1 MASDDPNPQGGG
13 KPAASSG
20 ADGQRPDESPESL
33 PVEITAITPPEP
45 EPDASEQAAARV
57 AAAPLPNPPPD
68 SSVPTDSML
77 PEVHRSK
84 VGMWTLTLGS
94 VGVVYGDIGTSPIY
108 AFREALHTAKEDGII
123 TTAEVY
129 GVVSLIIWALTLI
142 VTLKYVTIVLRLDN
156 NGEGG
161 TLSLMALAR
170 KATGGS
176 FAILALGLLGAALF
190 YGDAMITPAIS
201 VLSAVEGLKLVA
213 PSFGPYVVSITIAII
228 VGLFLVQSH
237 GTARISSF
245 FGPIMV
251 LFFLTLAV
259 SALPHIAR
267 EPGVFWALNP
277 YYALQYLASH
287 GHAALLALGAVFLAV
302 TGAEALFADLGHFG
316 RKPIQRAWLGLVFP
330 SLMLNYLGQGALVM
344 HDPDAAAEPFFRMV
358 PEWGVLPLVILATC
372 ATVIASQANITG
384 AFSLSRQAVQLGLL
398 PRLEVRHTSEEHSG
412 QIYLPQVNTLIMIG
426 VIVLVL
432 AFKSSSAIASA
443 YGIAVTGT
451 MLITGTM
458 AFIVSRHVW
467 GWSTARAALT
477 IAPFL
482 FIELCFLSANLLKI
496 FDGGY
501 VPLLLAACL
510 VLVMGTWVKGTRIL
524 FEKTRK
530 TDVPLDE
537 LTAMLERSPPHRVRG
552 TAVFLTS
559 DPSRAPSAL
568 LHNLKHNK
576 ILHERNI
583 VLTVRSMDTPRVR
596 SDDRVT
602 MESIGSS
609 FWTVELRFGYME
621 QPAIPRSLSALRKH
635 GFKFDIMATSF
646 FLSRRSIRPALRS
659 SMPLWQDKLFI
670 ALARSASDATDFF
683 QIPTGRV
690 VEVGTQVTV

>member
-1 MASDDPNPQGGG
+1 MASEDRNP
-13 KPAASSG
+13 P
-20 ADGQRPDESPESL
+20 ADGRAADEPRPAEAGVV
-33 PVEITAITPPEP
+33 PVEITTITNATAPPDP
-45 EPDASEQAAARV
+45 SVQATASLPLPPSPAAAE
-57 AAAPLPNPPPD
+57 ASAP
-68 SSVPTDSML
+68 VDSML
-77 PEVHRSK
+77 PEAHRSK
-84 VGMWTLTLGS
+84 VGIWTLTLGS

-108 AFREALHTAKEDGII
+108 AFREALSTAKEDGVI
-123 TTAEVY
+123 TTTEVY
-129 GVVSLIIWALTLI
+129 GVVSLILWALTLI
-142 VTLKYVTIVLRLDN
+142 VTLKYVTIILRLDN

-161 TLSLMALAR
+161 SLSLMALAR

-190 YGDAMITPAIS
+190 YGDAVITPAIS
-201 VLSAVEGLKLVA
+201 VLSAVEGLKLVT
-213 PSFGPYVVSITIAII
+213 PSFGPYVLYITIAII

-237 GTARISSF
+237 GTARVASF
-245 FGPIMV
+245 FGPVMV
-251 LFFLTLAV
+251 LFFLTLAG
-259 SALPHIAR
+259 AGIPHILR
-267 EPGVFWALNP
+267 EPGIFLALNP

-287 GHAALLALGAVFLAV
+287 GHAALIALGAVFLAV
-302 TGAEALFADLGHFG
+302 TGAEALYADLGHFG
-316 RKPIQRAWLGLVFP
+316 RRPIQRAWLGLVFP
-330 SLMLNYLGQGALVM
+330 SLMLNYLGQGALVL
-344 HDPDAAAEPFFRMV
+344 HDPAAAEEPFFRLV
-358 PEWGVLPLVILATC
+358 PEWGLLPLVILATC

-384 AFSLSRQAVQLGLL
+384 AFSLSRQAVQLGLM

-412 QIYLPQVNTLIMIG
+412 QIYLPQVNTLLMVG
-426 VIVLVL
+426 VILLVLV
-432 AFKSSSAIASA
+432 FKSSSAIASA

-458 AFIVSRHVW
+458 AFVVSRYVW
-467 GWSTARAALT
+467 GWSTLRAALT
-477 IAPFL
+477 IMPFL
-482 FIELCFLSANLLKI
+482 FIELCFLSANLLKV
-496 FDGGY
+496 FEGGY
-501 VPLLLAACL
+501 VPLMLAAAL
-510 VLVMGTWVKGTRIL
+510 VLIMGTWVKGTRIL

-537 LTAMLERSPPHRVRG
+537 LIGMLERSPPHRVRG

-596 SDDRVT
+596 SDERISV
-602 MESIGSS
+602 EAIGQS

-621 QPAIPRSLSALRKH
+621 QPAIPRSLSALRRH

-646 FLSRRSIRPALRS
+646 FLSRRSIRPAVRS
-659 SMPLWQDKLFI
+659 SMPMWQDKLFI

>member
-1 MASDDPNPQGGG
+1 MSSEDRNLPEGG
-13 KPAASSG
+13 KPAGGSV
-20 ADGQRPDESPESL
+20 PDQPPEGERSP
-33 PVEITAITPPEP
+33 PGGPIEITAVSNP
-45 EPDASEQAAARV
+45 SV
-57 AAAPLPNPPPD
+57 AAEAVVPPPPTPGAPAGP
-68 SSVPTDSML
+68 SATSESVI
-77 PEVHRSK
+77 PEAQHGK
-84 VGMWTLTLGS
+84 AGIWTLTLGS

-123 TTAEVY
+123 TPTEVY
-129 GVVSLIIWALTLI
+129 GVVSLILWALTLI
-142 VTLKYVTIVLRLDN
+142 VTLKYIVIILRLDN

-161 TLSLMALAR
+161 SLSLMALAR

-176 FAILALGLLGAALF
+176 VAILIFGMLGAALF
-190 YGDAMITPAIS
+190 YGDAVITPAMS
-201 VLSAVEGLKLVA
+201 VLSAVEGLKLVT
-213 PSFGPYVVSITIAII
+213 PFFGPYVVWITIAII
-228 VGLFLVQSH
+228 VGLFLAQSH
-237 GTARISSF
+237 GTARVASF

-251 LFFLTLAV
+251 LFFATIAI
-259 SALPHIAR
+259 AGLPHIAR
-267 EPGVFWALNP
+267 QPGIFLALNP
-277 YYALQYLASH
+277 YYALEYLFSH

-330 SLMLNYLGQGALVM
+330 SLMLNYLGQGALVLN
-344 HDPDAAAEPFFRMV
+344 DPDSAAEPFFRMV
-358 PEWGVLPLVILATC
+358 PDWLLLPLVILTCC

-398 PRLEVRHTSEEHSG
+398 PRLEIRHTSEEHSG

-426 VIVLVL
+426 VILLVLV
-432 AFKSSSAIASA
+432 FRSSSAIASA

-458 AFIVSRHVW
+458 AFVVSRYVW

-477 IAPFL
+477 IMPFL
-482 FIELCFLSANLLKI
+482 LIELCFLSANLLKI
-496 FDGGY
+496 FEGGY
-501 VPLLLAACL
+501 VPLLLAAVL
-510 VLVMGTWVKGTRIL
+510 VLIMGTWVKGTRIL

-530 TDVPLDE
+530 TDVPLEE

-602 MESIGSS
+602 MEAIGES
-609 FWTVELRFGYME
+609 FWRVELRFGYME

-635 GFKFDIMATSF
+635 GFKFDIMTTSF